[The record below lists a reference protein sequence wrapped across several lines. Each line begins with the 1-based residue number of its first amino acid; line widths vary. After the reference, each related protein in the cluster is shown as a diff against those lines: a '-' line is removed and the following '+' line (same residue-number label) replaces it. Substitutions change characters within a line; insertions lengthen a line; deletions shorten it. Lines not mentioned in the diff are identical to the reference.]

1 MQSRGQLH
9 RLIVMDEISERYHPN
24 WPQSSKWT
32 CSISITVILLQISC
46 SRILW
51 NLVCNFVGK
60 ATWRGSRVFFS
71 LKHHI
76 VLCIIC
82 WQNGWWMGLKQWEKW
97 LCLIKPFTYNMTRKI
112 SATLFPFFMGLLLS
126 LEIQLR
132 FYLEE
137 TLQTKICGSAG
148 WESSLPLS
156 SFEGSSAPH

>member
-9 RLIVMDEISERYHPN
+9 RLIIMDEISERYHPN

-32 CSISITVILLQISC
+32 CSISIIVILLQISC

-51 NLVCNFVGK
+51 ILWKRLLEEDRMC
-60 ATWRGSRVFFS
+60 VFFS
-71 LKHHI
+71 LKYHI

-112 SATLFPFFMGLLLS
+112 SATLFPLVMGLLLS

-137 TLQTKICGSAG
+137 TLQIKICGSAV
-148 WESSLPLS
+148 WEISLPWS
-156 SFEGSSAPH
+156 SFEGSSTPH